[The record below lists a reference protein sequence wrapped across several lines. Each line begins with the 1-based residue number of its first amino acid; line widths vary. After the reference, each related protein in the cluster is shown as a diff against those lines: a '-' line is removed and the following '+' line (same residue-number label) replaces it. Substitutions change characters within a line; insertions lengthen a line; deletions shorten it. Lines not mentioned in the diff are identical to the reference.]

1 MKEGNITQIKDF
13 LSSRDVESILGI
25 GKDSLNRYCS
35 DGKITYSKP
44 NNGKRIF
51 RRTEVER
58 FLDKNTYKSKDNIIQ
73 LAEDNTKHLVLNK
86 EDAAEG

>member
-44 NNGKRIF
+44 NNGKRMF
-51 RRTEVER
+51 RRSAVIKFINR
-58 FLDKNTYKSKDNIIQ
+58 NTYFSIGDTKEM
-73 LAEDNTKHLVLNK
+73 ANTKNP
-86 EDAAEG
+86 